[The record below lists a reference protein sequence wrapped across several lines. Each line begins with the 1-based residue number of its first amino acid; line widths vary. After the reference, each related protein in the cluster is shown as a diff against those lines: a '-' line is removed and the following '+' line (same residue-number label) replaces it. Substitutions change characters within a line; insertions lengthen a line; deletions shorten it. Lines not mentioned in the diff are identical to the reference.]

1 VDFHLTAEQQR
12 LQHKCRELAA
22 DFASRSAAHDRDAS
36 HPIEN
41 YERLREEG
49 FLALSV
55 GKEWGGAG
63 ASFLDHTIAYEVL
76 GQGCPSTALAFNMHA
91 SVVMP
96 LLQSAEVSAETKRQI
111 AELVVQQRKLIAG
124 NFSEPVTTSLI
135 GERPLKARARRVDGG
150 YRVTG
155 RKMFASMIEAAD
167 FVLVMAYPDGATNS
181 SAGIILML
189 PRLAKGRSVDPNWDV
204 LGMRATRSDSLVL
217 DGCWLPESAAIFRSD
232 DMRPFRHAYLNWF
245 WGSYTPVYLGV
256 AQAAFDEL
264 RRVVG
269 ARQPEGYAQPLAYHP
284 DVRRHVA
291 EMSAD
296 LEAARLITYRSAWL
310 SDKEGPTAE
319 TTAALYRAI
328 HGRRGGKHHHPHGAD
343 AQRRARH
350 LQDLE
355 AGAAVPR
362 RRAWPAASAARGFL
376 PLQHGSARAGD

>member
-1 VDFHLTAEQQR
+1 MDFHLTAEQQR

-135 GERPLKARARRVDGG
+135 GERPLKARARQVDGG

-155 RKMFASMIEAAD
+155 RKMFASMLEAAD
-167 FVLVMAYPDGATNS
+167 FVLVMAYPDGATNP

-189 PRLAKGRSVDPNWDV
+189 PRLAEGRRVDSNWDV

-245 WGSYTPVYLGV
+245 WGSYTPV
-256 AQAAFDEL
+256 
-264 RRVVG
+264 
-269 ARQPEGYAQPLAYHP
+269 
-284 DVRRHVA
+284 
-291 EMSAD
+291 
-296 LEAARLITYRSAWL
+296 
-310 SDKEGPTAE
+310 
-319 TTAALYRAI
+319 
-328 HGRRGGKHHHPHGAD
+328 
-343 AQRRARH
+343 
-350 LQDLE
+350 
-355 AGAAVPR
+355 
-362 RRAWPAASAARGFL
+362 
-376 PLQHGSARAGD
+376 